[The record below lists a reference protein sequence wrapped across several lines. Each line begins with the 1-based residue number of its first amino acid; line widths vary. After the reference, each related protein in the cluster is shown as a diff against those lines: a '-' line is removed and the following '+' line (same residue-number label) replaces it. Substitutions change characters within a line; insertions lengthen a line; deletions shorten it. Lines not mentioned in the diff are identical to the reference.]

1 MHGGIGRANAAHP
14 SQPTQTRPTPVLQTA
29 LPVELADYCEIDPCP
44 SDMTGPGWAVA
55 FTVANRQVDPNG
67 QSVRLLVILDSHDK
81 VMLTQW

>member
-1 MHGGIGRANAAHP
+1 
-14 SQPTQTRPTPVLQTA
+14 
-29 LPVELADYCEIDPCP
+29 
-44 SDMTGPGWAVA
+44 MTGPGWAVA